1 MFVQAKRAMTAAPTT
16 PATPMEYWVG
26 AELSDA
32 EVADDPADEAPV
44 EAPVVRDVV
53 RVALK

>member
-1 MFVQAKRAMTAAPTT
+1 
-16 PATPMEYWVG
+16 MEYWVG